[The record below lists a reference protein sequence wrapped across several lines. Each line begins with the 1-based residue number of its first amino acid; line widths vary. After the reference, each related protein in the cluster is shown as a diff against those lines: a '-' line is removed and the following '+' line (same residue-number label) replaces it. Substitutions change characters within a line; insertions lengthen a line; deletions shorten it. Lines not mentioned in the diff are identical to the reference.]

1 MIAACS
7 KPENLDPA
15 LRRAGRFDKEFSLPV
30 PDEKMRYE
38 IVKKMLETA
47 KISEDV
53 DTKELARNTP
63 GYVPADLSSLTKEA
77 GLIAV

>member
-1 MIAACS
+1 MSRHIRCFFNLDDKTLVIAACS

-38 IVKKMLETA
+38 IVKKMLESA
-47 KISEDV
+47 KIS
-53 DTKELARNTP
+53 
-63 GYVPADLSSLTKEA
+63 
-77 GLIAV
+77 